1 MRLYKVKVSY
11 EVYVVARNAGEAT
24 QLPWKTKDFVEQVS
38 TFGTISASIPRPKSS
53 VAPNWRYALPWNSTA
68 LTGVK
73 VPDHTVE
80 WWLER
85 GE

>member
-11 EVYVVARNAGEAT
+11 EVYVVANTIGEAT
-24 QLPWKTKDFVEQVS
+24 QLPWKNKDFIEQVS
-38 TFGTISASIPRPKSS
+38 MFGAISASVPRPKSS
-53 VAPNWRYALPWNSTA
+53 IPTNWRYALPWNSTA
-68 LTGVK
+68 LAGAK

-80 WWLER
+80 WWMEK